1 MLKIAFS
8 QEDIETLFRERYTHP
23 HPRIQ
28 KRLEAMYLK
37 SQGLSHGEIVRL
49 VKISYV
55 SLAQWIQ
62 LYREGGITALKLLRY
77 KGRDASLAPHRVSIE
92 EYLRKN
98 PPTSVKDA
106 CSKIEKLTGVRRSV
120 TPVRNFLKSMG
131 MSFRKTGNVPKKADP
146 VKQEEFKKK
155 ASSRFC
161 KKPKTVSEKYSLSM
175 PLISF
180 GQGLWVFCGA

>member
-1 MLKIAFS
+1 MLRIIFS
-8 QEDIETLFRERYTHP
+8 QEDIDTLFRERYTYP
-23 HPRIQ
+23 HPRVQ

-37 SQGLSHGEIVRL
+37 SQGVSHGDIVRL

-62 LYREGGITALKLLRY
+62 LYQEGGVAALKILRY
-77 KGRDASLAPHRVSIE
+77 KGRDASLAPYRGAIE
-92 EYLRKN
+92 EYLQKN
-98 PPTSVKDA
+98 PPTSVRDA
-106 CSKIEKLTGVRRSV
+106 CAKIEQLTGIRRSV
-120 TPVRNFLKSMG
+120 TPVRNFLKSIG

-155 ASSRFC
+155 ALSQFC
-161 KKPKTVSEKYSLSM
+161 KKPKRVSEKYSSST
-175 PLISF
+175 PLISS